1 MAYLHNDKEQ
11 FKNAISNSFAHGTQ
25 YIGEMME
32 KAPDAKN
39 FDELTKMVTT
49 WRRMRK
55 KIIKR

>member
-1 MAYLHNDKEQ
+1 MVYLHNDREQ
-11 FKNAISNSFAHGTQ
+11 FKDTIPTVLLPVYS

-49 WRRMRK
+49 WRRM
-55 KIIKR
+55 

>member
-1 MAYLHNDKEQ
+1 MTRNNLRMQ
-11 FKNAISNSFAHGTQ
+11 FPTVLLTVHS

-49 WRRMRK
+49 WRK
-55 KIIKR
+55 K